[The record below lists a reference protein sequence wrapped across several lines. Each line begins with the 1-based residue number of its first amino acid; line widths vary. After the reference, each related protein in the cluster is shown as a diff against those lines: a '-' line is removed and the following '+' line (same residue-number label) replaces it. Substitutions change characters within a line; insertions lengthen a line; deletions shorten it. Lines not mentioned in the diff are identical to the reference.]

1 MREPSTGSPFLPTP
15 SKMRA
20 APTPTFSAIADSRGR
35 MYDAAGFWTFYW
47 ARSDAMTEEEWLA
60 CTDPEKM
67 LEFLR
72 GKASDRKLRLFAVAC
87 CRRVWHLLL
96 DNRSRK
102 AVEAAE
108 RYADAEASREELL
121 AAKSDAK
128 KVTGKRVTGIRDQ
141 SPQFAAVLTLSICSS
156 GPWLLFVA
164 GNAACLTEDK
174 QKPDPQEQQRQCE
187 LLRDIFGNPFQPVT
201 PDPAC
206 LTSTVKQP
214 AEVIYTGRA
223 FDRLP
228 VLADALE
235 EAGCTDAAILGHC
248 RGGGEH
254 VRGCWVVDLLLG
266 NQ

>member
-121 AAKSDAK
+121 AAKADAK
-128 KVTGKRVTGIRDQ
+128 NVTSQREAVIRHQ
-141 SPQFAAVLTLSICSS
+141 APHLAAVLASSICSS

-164 GNAACLTEDK
+164 GNAACLTEGE
-174 QKPDPQEQQRQCE
+174 QKPDTEEQHSQCE
-187 LLRDIFGNPFQPVT
+187 LLHDIFGNPFRP
-201 PDPAC
+201 PHIDPAW
-206 LTSTVKQP
+206 
-214 AEVIYTGRA
+214 
-223 FDRLP
+223 
-228 VLADALE
+228 LAWNDA
-235 EAGCTDAAILGHC
+235 T
-248 RGGGEH
+248 
-254 VRGCWVVDLLLG
+254 
-266 NQ
+266 